1 MLFHWL
7 EQGTVSAQFTNVLA
21 AIDGS
26 EGAWRALDVAIA
38 MTKATSGA
46 LAVIT
51 VGVALT
57 GPEVAEFRRAEG
69 HETDAEEFF
78 AERLLV
84 EARERAD
91 RVVGK
96 PATTLLRWGDPA
108 EAIINTIVEKKF
120 DAIVVGRRGRGRLS
134 GLLLGSVS
142 QKLASLAPCIVVIVP

>member
-1 MLFHWL
+1 MPVH
-7 EQGTVSAQFTNVLA
+7 FTNLLA

-38 MTKATSGA
+38 MTKAAGGA
-46 LAVIT
+46 HAVIT
-51 VGVALT
+51 VGAPLT
-57 GPEVAEFRRAEG
+57 RREVAEFRRAEG
-69 HETDAEEFF
+69 HEADAEEVF

-91 RVVGK
+91 RAVGK
-96 PATTLLRWGDPA
+96 PVRTLLRWGDPA
-108 EAIINTIVEKKF
+108 EAIINTVTEDKF

-142 QKLASLAPCIVVIVP
+142 QKLTSLASCIVIVVP

>member
-1 MLFHWL
+1 MALSP
-7 EQGTVSAQFTNVLA
+7 GGRNNVCSVLLA

-26 EGAWRALDVAIA
+26 EGAWRAFDVAIA
-38 MTKATSGA
+38 MTKATGGA

-57 GPEVAEFRRAEG
+57 GREIAAFRRAEG
-69 HETDAEEFF
+69 READAEEVF

-91 RVVGK
+91 RAVGK
-96 PATTLLRWGDPA
+96 PARTLLRWGDPA
-108 EAIINTIVEKKF
+108 EAIINTVAEEKF

>member
-1 MLFHWL
+1 M
-7 EQGTVSAQFTNVLA
+7 
-21 AIDGS
+21 GS
-26 EGAWRALDVAIA
+26 NRRLLQLMDQRGLGAPW

-142 QKLASLAPCIVVIVP
+142 QKLASLAPCILSSCRNFVRFRRPTGRAG